1 MKIKIRRA
9 TASST
14 TETPAIASGE
24 NVAGEPILGSSQ
36 VGSTRYDTLYVGARD
51 GSSWKK
57 VAMSSFT
64 PAFENADSG
73 GVNASLGMYS
83 LWFGTQAEYDAIS
96 QKDQNTFYFITE

>member
-9 TASST
+9 AANST
-14 TETPAIASGE
+14 TATPAIGTE
-24 NVAGEPILGSSQ
+24 NVAGEPILGMCT
-36 VGSTRYDTLYVGARD
+36 VGSTQYDTMYVGARD
-51 GSSWKK
+51 GNSWKR

-96 QKDQNTFYFITE
+96 TKDQNTFYFITE